1 MCQASG
7 YNKPSP
13 QKLEKGDK
21 NLSRCGILKK
31 LISGGCWSMAITI
44 KEVEYIARLAN
55 LEFSPEEK
63 ERFTH
68 QLSQII
74 DYMGKLQQLDTEG
87 VEPTSHIIP
96 VSNVFREDRV
106 RPSLPREDA
115 VKNAPDK
122 GEGFVKVPKFLET

>member
-1 MCQASG
+1 
-7 YNKPSP
+7 
-13 QKLEKGDK
+13 
-21 NLSRCGILKK
+21 
-31 LISGGCWSMAITI
+31 MAITI

-55 LEFSPEEK
+55 LEFTPEEK

-74 DYMGKLQQLDTEG
+74 DYMGKLRQLDTEG

-106 RPSLPREDA
+106 APSLPLHESIR
-115 VKNAPDK
+115 NAPDK
-122 GEGFVKVPKFLET
+122 GENFFKVPKFLES

>member
-1 MCQASG
+1 
-7 YNKPSP
+7 
-13 QKLEKGDK
+13 
-21 NLSRCGILKK
+21 
-31 LISGGCWSMAITI
+31 MAITI

-106 RPSLPREDA
+106 RPSLPREESI
-115 VKNAPDK
+115 KNAPDK